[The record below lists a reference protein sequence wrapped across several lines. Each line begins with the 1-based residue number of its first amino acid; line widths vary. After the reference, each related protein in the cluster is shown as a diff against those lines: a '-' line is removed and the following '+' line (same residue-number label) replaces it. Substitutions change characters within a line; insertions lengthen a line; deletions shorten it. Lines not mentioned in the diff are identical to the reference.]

1 MKIAFWRKAT
11 SLLLGML
18 LLSSLILGAR
28 PAQAARPAQ
37 GPADPVELGTF
48 LDGVIQAEM
57 ARNHIQGAVMAVVK
71 DGSLIYSR
79 GYGSTDLEGRKPVD
93 PERTLFRPGSISK
106 LFVWTA
112 VMQLVEQGKLSLDAD
127 VNQYLDYTIPA
138 TFPQPI
144 TLTHVMTHTTGFE
157 DVGADLFKLTAEEVR
172 PLDEY
177 LKTHLPQRVFPPGEI
192 GAYSNYATAMA
203 GYIVARVSGM
213 PFEQY
218 VEQNI
223 LQPLGMQHSTFR
235 QPLPEGLA
243 GDMSGGF
250 NFTNGAFLQGKFEY
264 VTGFPA
270 GSMSVTAADMA
281 RFMIA
286 HLQNGAYE
294 GGRILQED
302 TAVLMHQHLFSHD
315 PRMPGM
321 AHGFFENMIN
331 GQRVISHGGDTVLF
345 HSGLYL
351 LVDQNVG
358 LFISTNSTG
367 GASVPDAVLKA
378 FLDRYYPV
386 DAVLAP
392 TPAADFQQR
401 YGKLVGQYTFSRSNF
416 STVEKVLIP
425 LTSPVNV
432 SLTQDGYLVIS
443 LGGRATQYVEVAPG
457 LFQARYEPANLVALR
472 ENPDGSIYLLPTGP
486 FGFIKTP
493 WYGANSLHGFLLVF
507 GVLLFLGSMTGW
519 IVQFFGGLRKKVARR
534 AGAVLARWA
543 GALFGLAFLALL
555 AGFGA
560 VFGSNLPAYGVP
572 AVFFQDPGAQ
582 FKTLITLP
590 WLMAGLWLLMLIF
603 CGLAWLKGYWRLSG
617 RLHYTLLVVEGLALM
632 WMLVYW
638 NFWL

>member
-1 MKIAFWRKAT
+1 MTTEFGRK
-11 SLLLGML
+11 SLCLMLSIL
-18 LLSSLILGAR
+18 LLSGLILGVR
-28 PAQAARPAQ
+28 PAQAARSAQ
-37 GPADPVELGTF
+37 GPSDPVELGAF
-48 LDGVIQAEM
+48 LDGVMKAEM
-57 ARNHIQGAVMAVVK
+57 NQKHIQGAVVAVVK
-71 DGSLIYSR
+71 DGGLIYAR
-79 GYGSTDLEGRKPVD
+79 GYGSSDLEGRAPVD
-93 PERTLFRPGSISK
+93 PQRTLFRPGSISK

-138 TFPQPI
+138 TFAQPI

-157 DVGADLFKLTAEEVR
+157 DVGADLFKLKADEVR

-192 GAYSNYATAMA
+192 GGYSNYATAMA
-203 GYIVARVSGM
+203 GYIVARATGM

-218 VEQNI
+218 VEENI

-235 QPLPEGLA
+235 QLLPAGMA

-250 NFTNGAFLQGKFEY
+250 NFASGAFLQGDFEY
-264 VTGFPA
+264 VTGYPA

-281 RFMIA
+281 HFMIA

-294 GGRILQED
+294 GGRILRED

-321 AHGFFENMIN
+321 AHGFFENTLN
-331 GQRVISHGGDTVLF
+331 GQRIISHGGDTVLF

-367 GASVPDAVLKA
+367 GAGVADAVLKA
-378 FLDRYYPV
+378 FLDRYYP
-386 DAVLAP
+386 AEPSPAP
-392 TPAADFQQR
+392 SPPADFQQR

-416 STVEKVLIP
+416 STIEKVLVP
-425 LTSPVNV
+425 MTSPVNV

-443 LGGRATQYVEVAPG
+443 LGGQVTQYVEVGPG
-457 LFQARYEPANLVALR
+457 LFRARYEPANLVALR

-493 WYGANSLHGFLLVF
+493 WYGANSLHAFLLVF
-507 GVLLFLGSMTGW
+507 GVLLFLSAPVGW
-519 IVQFFGGLRKKVARR
+519 VVEFFGRLRRKAGRR
-534 AGAVLARWA
+534 AGAALARWV
-543 GALFGLAFLALL
+543 GALFGLAFLMLL
-555 AGFGA
+555 AGFGG

-572 AVFFQDPGAQ
+572 AVFFQDPGTE
-582 FKTLITLP
+582 FTMLSRLP
-590 WLMAGLWLLMLIF
+590 WVMAALWVLMLIF
-603 CGLAWLKGYWRLSG
+603 CGLAWAKGYWRLGG
-617 RLHYTLLVVEGLALM
+617 RLHYSLLTLFGLALL
-632 WMLVYW
+632 WMLAFW